1 MSWLGNREKPTEGIN
16 RPPKFP
22 NMKITELGNKT
33 MKNLLK
39 TTLATV
45 TLIGITGLA
54 TAAEPVEPKV
64 VGLMFWAETCASCKV
79 LDPKIQ
85 AVKGEFVQQ
94 PILFATFD
102 HSNNGTKAQAAMLAA
117 ALGAGDIYR
126 AQEKASG
133 FLILVDAKTKQPIGK
148 LTRDMSEEDIKT
160 EINKALKS

>member
-1 MSWLGNREKPTEGIN
+1 MQL
-16 RPPKFP
+16 
-22 NMKITELGNKT
+22 KT

-39 TTLATV
+39 RTLATV
-45 TLIGITGLA
+45 TLIGIGGLA

-64 VGLMFWAETCASCKV
+64 VGLMFWADTCASCKV
-79 LDPKIQ
+79 LDPKIH
-85 AVKGEFVQQ
+85 AVKGEFVEQ

-102 HSNNGTKAQAAMLAA
+102 HSNNATKAQAAMLAA
-117 ALGAGDIYR
+117 TVGVGDVYK

-148 LTRDMSEEDIKT
+148 LTRDMSEENIRT

>member
-1 MSWLGNREKPTEGIN
+1 
-16 RPPKFP
+16 
-22 NMKITELGNKT
+22 

-64 VGLMFWAETCASCKV
+64 VGLMFFADTCASCKV

-85 AVKGEFVQQ
+85 AVKGEFVAQ

-102 HSNNGTKAQAAMLAA
+102 HSNDATKAQAAMLAA
-117 ALGAGDIYR
+117 ALGVGDIYK

-133 FLILVDAKTKQPIGK
+133 FLILVDAKTKQPIAK
-148 LTRDMSEEDIKT
+148 LTRDMSEENIRAGRST
-160 EINKALKS
+160 RR

>member
-1 MSWLGNREKPTEGIN
+1 
-16 RPPKFP
+16 
-22 NMKITELGNKT
+22 

-45 TLIGITGLA
+45 TLFGITNLA
-54 TAAEPVEPKV
+54 TAADPVEPKV
-64 VGLMFWAETCASCKV
+64 VGLMFFADTCASCKV

-85 AVKGEFVQQ
+85 AVKGEFVDQ

-102 HSNNGTKAQAAMLAA
+102 HSNDATKVQAAMLAT
-117 ALGAGDIYR
+117 ALGVGDIYK

-133 FLILVDAKTKQPIGK
+133 FLILVDAKTKQPIAK

-160 EINKALKS
+160 ELNKALKS

>member
-1 MSWLGNREKPTEGIN
+1 
-16 RPPKFP
+16 
-22 NMKITELGNKT
+22 

-54 TAAEPVEPKV
+54 TAAEPVEPRV
-64 VGLMFWAETCASCKV
+64 VGLMFFADTCASCKV

-85 AVKGEFVQQ
+85 AVKAEYVEQ

-102 HSNNGTKAQAAMLAA
+102 HSNDATKVQAAMLAT
-117 ALGAGDIYR
+117 ALGVGDIYK

-133 FLILVDAKTKQPIGK
+133 FLILVDAKTKQPVGK
-148 LTRDMSEEDIKT
+148 LTRDMSEENIKT

>member
-1 MSWLGNREKPTEGIN
+1 MKP
-16 RPPKFP
+16 
-22 NMKITELGNKT
+22 KT

-45 TLIGITGLA
+45 TLITGLA
-54 TAAEPVEPKV
+54 TAAEPVEPKI
-64 VGLMFWAETCASCKV
+64 VGLMFWADTCASCKV

-85 AVKGEFVQQ
+85 AVKGEFTER

-102 HSNNGTKAQAAMLAA
+102 HSNDVTKAQAAMLAA
-117 ALGAGDIYR
+117 ALGVGDIYK

-133 FLILVDAKTKQPIGK
+133 FLILVDAKTRQPIAK
-148 LTRDMSEEDIKT
+148 LTRDMSEEDIRT

>member
-1 MSWLGNREKPTEGIN
+1 
-16 RPPKFP
+16 
-22 NMKITELGNKT
+22 

-39 TTLATV
+39 TILATV
-45 TLIGITGLA
+45 ALVGITNLA

-64 VGLMFWAETCASCKV
+64 VGLMFFADTCASCKV

-85 AVKGEFVQQ
+85 AVKAEYVEQL
-94 PILFATFD
+94 ILFATFD
-102 HSNNGTKAQAAMLAA
+102 HSNDVTKVQAAMLAA
-117 ALGAGDIYR
+117 ALGVGDIYK

-133 FLILVDAKTKQPIGK
+133 FLILVDAKTKQPVGK

>member
-1 MSWLGNREKPTEGIN
+1 
-16 RPPKFP
+16 
-22 NMKITELGNKT
+22 

-45 TLIGITGLA
+45 TLFGITNLA
-54 TAAEPVEPKV
+54 TAADSVEPKV
-64 VGLMFWAETCASCKV
+64 VGLMFFADTCASCKV

-85 AVKGEFVQQ
+85 AVKGEFVDQ

-102 HSNNGTKAQAAMLAA
+102 HSNDATKVQAAMLAT
-117 ALGAGDIYR
+117 ALGVGDIYK

-133 FLILVDAKTKQPIGK
+133 FLILVDAKTKQPIAK

-160 EINKALKS
+160 ELNKALKS